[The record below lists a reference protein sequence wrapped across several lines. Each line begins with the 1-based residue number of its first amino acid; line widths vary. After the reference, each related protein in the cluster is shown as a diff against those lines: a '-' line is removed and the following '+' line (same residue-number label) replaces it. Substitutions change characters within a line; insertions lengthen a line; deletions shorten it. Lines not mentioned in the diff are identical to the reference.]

1 MANESTTNGL
11 AGIRPAKVDPSL
23 IPEVHDNSIA
33 MPMVDWKDGTGAA
46 SVAIGRITSTAT
58 VNSPANGANEA
69 DAQTV
74 SELTTSAA
82 TFSPAAK
89 AVFVVLSLVAQ
100 YTSAPNLLEASRQ
113 YISRALATKLD
124 TDVFALLAGFANAV
138 GTSGVDL
145 TLDDVL
151 AARVLLRTGAGNR
164 ADSADVVMVL
174 HPVQFADLKRDAMSR
189 NSPFVDRLVTDFDK
203 NPGVQLAANYRGS
216 YEGAWVFE
224 SSNVPTANAGADRAG
239 GMFIVPG
246 SGGTGAA
253 LGGAMIFANMAG
265 SADQSVN
272 FALAS
277 SMHGVSLY
285 AVGESMDVFGVEITS
300 DA

>member
-1 MANESTTNGL
+1 MANESTTSGL
-11 AGIRPAKVDPSL
+11 AGIRPARVSNSL
-23 IPEVHDNSIA
+23 IPEVHDNSISF
-33 MPMVDWKDGTGAA
+33 PMVDWQDSTGAQ

-58 VNSPANGANEA
+58 VNTPANGANEA

-74 SELTTSAA
+74 SEITTSAA

-89 AVFVVLSLVAQ
+89 AVFVVLSLVSQ
-100 YTSAPNLLEASRQ
+100 YTSAPNLLAEARG

-174 HPVQFADLKRDAMSR
+174 HPVQFADLQRDAMSR
-189 NSPFVDRLVTDFDK
+189 NSPFVDRLVTDFTQ
-203 NPGVQLAANYRGS
+203 NPGIQLAANYRGS
-216 YEGAWVFE
+216 LYGAWVFE

-246 SGGTGAA
+246 SGVGSA
-253 LGGAMIFANMAG
+253 LGGGMIFMDMAG
-265 SADQSVN
+265 AADQAVN
-272 FALAS
+272 LALAT

-285 AVGESMDVFGVEITS
+285 AVGEAKDEFGVEITS